1 MKQKLIK
8 LFLAMLALSLGTG
21 ALFAAS
27 NDAKARSTTDDAYD
41 VVILN
46 GRVMDPETKL
56 DKVLNVGIKDGII
69 KVLTD
74 EKIEGKETI
83 NAKGL
88 VVAPGFIDTHI
99 HGITKLG
106 RKLLLLDGVTTAFA
120 TEFGVLDI
128 DKFYNERK
136 KWRGNYGATV
146 GLNFARMKVLDHVT
160 AQDDIDWL
168 NATKEAAKKGAS
180 NWSTKIPTPEEEKQ
194 IMALIKKG
202 LDRGALGVGIAV
214 GYASA
219 GTPAREVYETQK
231 LAAQYGRIT
240 AAHTRFGSGIPP
252 DEFIL
257 GGDEIIANAMYLKA
271 PAIFQ
276 HFHNGDWPLAVEF
289 LEKAREQG
297 YNIWGEIYPYAAYST
312 QAGSE
317 FVSPENFKRNGLDI
331 SKTVLDP
338 STGKYLTEEEL
349 KKMRKDNPNHLVVVF
364 SRKKEDIAKWVAL
377 EGATIGSDAM
387 PALDAQGNVLPED
400 APYDKIVTHPRAA
413 GTHAKALRVA
423 RENNIPLMGVL
434 ANLSYWSAKHM
445 GDTGLESMKVR
456 GRMQEGMV
464 ADITIFDPKTVA
476 DRADYEAG
484 KNGLP
489 SAGIPYVLVNGVITV
504 KDSEL
509 VPDAYAGQPIRYP
522 IIEK

>member
-1 MKQKLIK
+1 MKHHVKKMVATL
-8 LFLAMLALSLGTG
+8 LAVSLGSV
-21 ALFAAS
+21 AMYAA
-27 NDAKARSTTDDAYD
+27 DEAKAKAQSQGEYD

-46 GRVMDPETKL
+46 GRVMDPETKF
-56 DKVLNVGIKDGII
+56 DGVRNVGIKDGII
-69 KVLTD
+69 KTITK

-83 NAKGL
+83 DATGL

-106 RKLLLLDGVTTAFA
+106 RKLLLLDGVTTALA

-128 DKFYNERK
+128 DKFYDERK

-146 GLNFARMKVLDHVT
+146 GLNVARMKVLDHIT

-168 NATKEAAKKGAS
+168 TKTKEAAKDGSK
-180 NWSTKIPTPEEEKQ
+180 WSTKIPTPEEEKQ
-194 IMALIKKG
+194 IMAIIEKG
-202 LDRGALGVGIAV
+202 LKRGAIGVGISV

-231 LAAQYGRIT
+231 LAAKYGRMT
-240 AAHTRFGSGIPP
+240 ASHTRFGSGLPP

-276 HFHNGDWPLAVEF
+276 HFHNGDWQLAVEF
-289 LEKAREQG
+289 LKKVQEQG

-317 FVSPENFKRNGLDI
+317 FVSPENFKRNGMDI

-349 KKMRKDNPNHLVVVF
+349 KKMRQNNPNHLVVVF
-364 SRKKEDIAKWVAL
+364 SRKKEDIPKWVAL

-387 PALDAQGNVLPED
+387 PALDAKGNVLPED
-400 APYDKIVTHPRAA
+400 APFEKIVTHPRAA
-413 GTHAKALRVA
+413 GAHSKALRVA
-423 RENNIPLMGVL
+423 RENRIPLMRVL
-434 ANLSYWSAKHM
+434 ANLSYWSAKHL
-445 GDTGLESMKVR
+445 GDAGLQSMKVR
-456 GRMQEGMV
+456 GRIQEGMV
-464 ADITIFDPKTVA
+464 ADITIFDPKKVA
-476 DRADYEAG
+476 DRADYLPG

-489 SAGIPYVLVNGVITV
+489 PVGIPYVLVNGVVTV
-504 KDSEL
+504 KNGKL

-522 IIEK
+522 VIK